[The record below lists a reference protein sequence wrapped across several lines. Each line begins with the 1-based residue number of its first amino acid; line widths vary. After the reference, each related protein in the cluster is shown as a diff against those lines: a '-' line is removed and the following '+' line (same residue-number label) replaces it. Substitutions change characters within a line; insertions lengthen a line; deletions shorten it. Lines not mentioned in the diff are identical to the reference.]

1 MFCLTRRHDFVIYMY
16 KSGSFFTNVEFHSEK
31 QMAVL
36 TKWNG
41 QQLWPAGPY
50 LEHSNFTFVRCCVLC
65 FNPIFKEKY
74 LSPIS

>member
-41 QQLWPAGPY
+41 QQLWPAQP
-50 LEHSNFTFVRCCVLC
+50 LLRTF
-65 FNPIFKEKY
+65 
-74 LSPIS
+74 